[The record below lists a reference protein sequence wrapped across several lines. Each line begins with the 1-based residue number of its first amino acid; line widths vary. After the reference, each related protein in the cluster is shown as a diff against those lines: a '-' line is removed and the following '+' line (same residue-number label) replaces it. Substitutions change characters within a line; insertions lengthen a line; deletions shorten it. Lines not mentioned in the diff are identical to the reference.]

1 MREYLR
7 RAGGKI
13 GSSLERYRSFS
24 GLQRI
29 LLVLFGGGVLVLL
42 VMVLVAGGATGYR
55 EVLSESDRDGAV
67 RLHEAATLLDRHG
80 IPWKPTTREDGVRG
94 IAVPEGAPHERAQA
108 LLVGPDVPAASL
120 GPGSFKDTS
129 PWETQDRRNSRLREF
144 NCHKIEQ
151 AICWNPDI
159 LHANIVLSPAP
170 GRRALEPGGFRKG
183 GSSGGSAAV
192 AVRLRHGVAALT
204 RREADDLCAMVSCGF
219 NISPE
224 NISISD
230 GYLTHWGRAAS
241 QLEAEGLEE
250 KEERLC
256 ARVREE
262 IRKHYSTAF
271 AEDEFQVGVIASV
284 SPRRSSI
291 EEKAV
296 DRDNSFSLHT
306 RTEYQKGGP
315 PSGGIMFASGEPQ
328 QPVSVREV
336 SESIPLES
344 WRKTQTDV
352 PPGEVKGVSVIV
364 HLDLAAVERVD
375 ARRRQGTIGD
385 RADESP
391 RGLVF
396 DRDGFLDRYAA
407 LQETALRNLLG
418 VLVDHH
424 ADGGIS
430 VGVMIHP
437 FSRTLAEGA
446 ALSSTLAA
454 ATDGLPSAEPPAG
467 STSGWRSATVGIALG
482 LGLLFAGAAVLLR
495 RGSRRAE
502 TLAASTPAGGAQ
514 SGVEA
519 PGAGGAPHLSRAG
532 FRLRR
537 AGFPADELHDAVL
550 GAVGEM
556 SASVRE
562 RPETASSVLRLWLA
576 QDREDAKERAHRA

>member
-13 GSSLERYRSFS
+13 GSGLERYRSFS

-29 LLVLFGGGVLVLL
+29 LVVLSGGGVLVLL
-42 VMVLVAGGATGYR
+42 AMVLVAGGATGYR
-55 EVLSESDRDGAV
+55 EVLSESDRDGPV
-67 RLHEAATLLDRHG
+67 RLQEAATLLDRHG
-80 IPWKPTTREDGVRG
+80 IPWKSTTREDGVRA
-94 IAVPEGAPHERAQA
+94 IAVPDGAPHDRARA
-108 LLVGPDVPAASL
+108 LLVGPSDSAALL
-120 GPGSFKDTS
+120 GPESPLRDAS
-129 PWETQDRRNSRLREF
+129 PWETPGRLNSRVQDF
-144 NCHKIEQ
+144 NRQKLEQ
-151 AICWNPDI
+151 ALLGNPAI
-159 LHANIVLSPAP
+159 QSANIILSGAP
-170 GRRALEPGGFRKG
+170 GRAAPEPGGFRKG

-192 AVRLRHGVAALT
+192 LVRLRGGVALLT
-204 RREADDLCAMVSCGF
+204 RREANDLRATVSCGF

-224 NISISD
+224 NITVSD
-230 GYLTHWGRAAS
+230 GFRTYPGATAS

-250 KEERLC
+250 KEERTC

-262 IRKHYSTAF
+262 IRRHYSTVF
-271 AEDEFQVGVIASV
+271 AESEFQVGVIASV

-291 EEKAV
+291 EEKTV
-296 DRDNSFSLHT
+296 DREKSFSLAT
-306 RTEYQKGGP
+306 RTEFQKGGA
-315 PSGGIMFASGEPQ
+315 PSGGIMFASGESQ
-328 QPVSVREV
+328 LVSVREV
-336 SESIPLES
+336 SESIPFES

-375 ARRRQGTIGD
+375 AQRRPGTSGD

-391 RGLVF
+391 RGLAF
-396 DRDGFLDRYAA
+396 DRDDLLDRYAA
-407 LQETALRNLLG
+407 RQETALRNLLG
-418 VLVDHH
+418 GLGDI
-424 ADGGIS
+424 DIS

-437 FSRTLAEGA
+437 FSKTLAGGA
-446 ALSSTLAA
+446 ALASTLAA
-454 ATDGLPSAEPPAG
+454 AQDGGASGESPAG
-467 STSGWRSATVGIALG
+467 SAPGWRSVTVAIALG
-482 LGLLFAGAAVLLR
+482 LGLLLAGAAVLLR

-502 TLAASTPAGGAQ
+502 KLAASTPAGGAQ
-514 SGVEA
+514 SGMEGSRV
-519 PGAGGAPHLSRAG
+519 GGAPHLSRAG

-576 QDREDAKERAHRA
+576 QDREDAKERAHRS